1 MTTTAAPKGDGDRR
15 LSAKTQSLLRLL
27 LSFAIAV
34 LTLLALRWGA
44 GFLRDTEASRIALLI
59 VGLLTGV
66 VGVWA
71 IYWVLNDLMMRLPT
85 GRVRNLSLAYV
96 FVGPAL
102 VLLVVFLLY
111 PAINTIRLSFFDAK
125 GQTFV
130 GLQNYVA
137 VLTSPEF
144 LIVLR
149 NNLLWLVFGTL
160 FCVSLGLVIATL
172 VDRVRRESFWKTWI
186 FLPLAI
192 SAVGASVT
200 WKFMYAYAPANRPQ
214 IGLFNA
220 VITALGSDP
229 VAWLIEEPLNNLAL
243 IAIFIW
249 AQTGFC
255 MVILSAALK
264 GVPTEIVEAAR
275 IDGASEVQIFFRV
288 LIPTIRGTIFT
299 VTTTIVVAVLKVFD
313 IVYTMTGGNFHTQVI
328 ANAMY
333 QDFKNIQYGRS
344 AALAVIL
351 LIAVV
356 PVMIINVR
364 NLRQQ
369 RTLS

>member
-1 MTTTAAPKGDGDRR
+1 MTTTTASKGEGAAAGR
-15 LSAKTQSLLRLL
+15 TQSLLRLL

-34 LTLLALRWGA
+34 ITLLALRWGT
-44 GFLRDTEASRIALLI
+44 GFMRDTEASKIALLI

-71 IYWVLNDLMMRLPT
+71 IYWVLNDLVMRLPT
-85 GRVRNLSLAYV
+85 GRARNVSLAYA

-102 VLLVVFLLY
+102 LLLLVYLVY
-111 PAINTIRLSFFDAK
+111 PAANTIRLSFYDAK
-125 GQTFV
+125 SANFV
-130 GLQNYVA
+130 GLQNYVD
-137 VLTSPEF
+137 VFTTSEF

-149 NNLLWLVFGTL
+149 NNLLWLVVGTL
-160 FCVSLGLVIATL
+160 FCVTLGLVIAAL
-172 VDRVRRESFWKTWI
+172 VDRVSREAFWKTWI

-200 WKFMYAYAPANRPQ
+200 WKFMYAYAPPNRPQ
-214 IGLFNA
+214 IGLLNA
-220 VITALGSDP
+220 AVTALGGDP
-229 VAWLIEEPLNNLAL
+229 VAWLIEEPLNNFAL

-249 AQTGFC
+249 MQTGFC
-255 MVILSAALK
+255 MVIFSAALK
-264 GVPTEIVEAAR
+264 GVPTELVEAAR
-275 IDGASEVQIFFRV
+275 IDGASELQIFFRI
-288 LIPTIRGTIFT
+288 LIPSIRGTIFT

-333 QDFKNIQYGRS
+333 QDFKNIQYGRAS
-344 AALAVIL
+344 ALAVIL
-351 LIAVV
+351 LLAVL

-364 NLRQQ
+364 NLREQ
-369 RTLS
+369 RRVL

>member
-1 MTTTAAPKGDGDRR
+1 
-15 LSAKTQSLLRLL
+15 
-27 LSFAIAV
+27 
-34 LTLLALRWGA
+34 LLA
-44 GFLRDTEASRIALLI
+44 I
-59 VGLLTGV
+59 
-66 VGVWA
+66 
-71 IYWVLNDLMMRLPT
+71 
-85 GRVRNLSLAYV
+85 
-96 FVGPAL
+96 
-102 VLLVVFLLY
+102 FLLY
-111 PAINTIRLSFFDAK
+111 PAVNTIRLSFLDET
-125 GQTFV
+125 GQSFV
-130 GLQNYVA
+130 GLKNYLA

-149 NNLLWLVFGTL
+149 NNLLWLVFGTA
-160 FCVSLGLVIATL
+160 FCVSLGLVFATL
-172 VDRVRRESFWKTWI
+172 VDRVRREAFWKTWI

-200 WKFMYAYAPANRPQ
+200 WKFMYAYMPPNRPQ
-214 IGLFNA
+214 IGLLNA
-220 VITALGSDP
+220 VVTTLGGDP
-229 VAWLIEEPLNNLAL
+229 VAWLIKEPLNNLAL

-275 IDGASEVQIFFRV
+275 IDGANELGIFFKV

-313 IVYTMTGGNFHTQVI
+313 VVYTMTGGNYHTQVI

-344 AALAVIL
+344 SALAVIL
-351 LIAVV
+351 LLAVL

-364 NLRQQ
+364 NLREQ
-369 RTLS
+369 RSIR